1 MATYES
7 RRYNT
12 PVPNAT
18 SIADGSVNN
27 TEFQFINTLSSNA
40 QTQITARVPL
50 AGGTMTG
57 DLNFGDNVDAN
68 FGAAADLKI
77 YHDGSNSF
85 VEDAG
90 TGRLTLISNGAGIQ
104 FNAAGEQM
112 ADFIKDGAV
121 ELFHNNVKKAE
132 TASGGF
138 TVTGAMAATTVTGD
152 GSGLTALNG
161 SNISS
166 GTVADARISALTAS
180 KLTGALPAI
189 DGSNLTDLPI
199 IPSATTDIGSILP
212 FMIKRSNSSSNT
224 GSLTLSAGTEVT
236 PSSYSSGNLIIADY
250 DNSLSKNPAYIGGVY
265 VLGTTKGSMGLGSD
279 GPTQG
284 SSTSKTGVWRVIDP
298 LFAGSGVGG
307 GGPGSYTYHF
317 SIMGLMQRIS

>member
-12 PVPNAT
+12 PVPEAT

-40 QTQITARVPL
+40 QTQITARLPL

-68 FGAAADLKI
+68 FGAGADLKI

-161 SNISS
+161 SNIAS

-189 DGSNLTDLPI
+189 DGSALTNLPGGPDTFTADG
-199 IPSATTDIGSILP
+199 TVGSLEMLCYQP
-212 FMIKRSNSSSNT
+212 NSSYTDASTTLNSTYSGSLLFVPNGTNYNLGSGQNASSGDAFRGLTISSTNRSGTYRCLGMAFRKSNT
-224 GSLTLSAGTEVT
+224 RESGT
-236 PSSYSSGNLIIADY
+236 Y
-250 DNSLSKNPAYIGGVY
+250 AYYLPG
-265 VLGTTKGSMGLGSD
+265 
-279 GPTQG
+279 
-284 SSTSKTGVWRVIDP
+284 
-298 LFAGSGVGG
+298 LFA
-307 GGPGSYTYHF
+307 
-317 SIMGLMQRIS
+317 RIS

>member
-12 PVPNAT
+12 PVPEAT

-40 QTQITARVPL
+40 QTQITARLPL

-68 FGAAADLKI
+68 FGAGADLKI

-161 SNISS
+161 SNIAS

-189 DGSNLTDLPI
+189 DGSALTNLPGGPDTFTAD
-199 IPSATTDIGSILP
+199 GSV
-212 FMIKRSNSSSNT
+212 
-224 GSLTLSAGTEVT
+224 GSLEMLCYQ
-236 PSSYSSGNLIIADY
+236 PNSSYSDASTSLNSTYSGSLLFVPNGTNYHLGSGQNASQGDAFRGLTISSTNRSGTYRCLGMAFRKSGTRESGNY
-250 DNSLSKNPAYIGGVY
+250 AYYLPG
-265 VLGTTKGSMGLGSD
+265 
-279 GPTQG
+279 
-284 SSTSKTGVWRVIDP
+284 
-298 LFAGSGVGG
+298 LFA
-307 GGPGSYTYHF
+307 
-317 SIMGLMQRIS
+317 RIS